1 MCAAHS
7 AEFTLFCLT
16 KYRYVIKLYFLGY
29 IAQLKSKYFENKD
42 PIDDNEIVLQKLCVK
57 LEIALRHGMKGKH
70 FKFLFLKKGH
80 ENDQI

>member
-1 MCAAHS
+1 M
-7 AEFTLFCLT
+7 
-16 KYRYVIKLYFLGY
+16 IKLYFLGY

-57 LEIALRHGMKGKH
+57 LEIALRHGMKGKQLEILV
-70 FKFLFLKKGH
+70 FKKGC